1 MLVKYRESFIKDLKQ
16 IKNKQ
21 VKKQIEKTIKFVK
34 SASALS
40 EIPNVKKLRGYKNFY
55 RIRIGN
61 YRIGF
66 YLENNTLVFVR
77 VLHRKDFYKYFP

>member
-1 MLVKYRESFIKDLKQ
+1 MQVKYRESFIKDLKQ

-21 VKKQIEKTIKFVK
+21 VKKQIEKTIKLVK
-34 SASALS
+34 SASTLS